1 MRIIKQSS
9 NQKCMTQPTLTN
21 LHCNKYSQEFHYY
34 PFAVKLNRCV
44 GSFNDL
50 PNKVWISNKTE
61 DLNVIINV
69 IQINGGITMNVVL
82 SIKTSHMWKGYY
94 EKYYENGE

>member
-21 LHCNKYSQEFHYY
+21 LHSNKYSQEFHFY

-50 PNKVWISNKTE
+50 PNKVFISNKTRFKCNDKCNSNQWWNNNE
-61 DLNVIINV
+61 CCIEYKNVIYVKRI
-69 IQINGGITMNVVL
+69 L
-82 SIKTSHMWKGYY
+82 
-94 EKYYENGE
+94 